1 MKLEAIIRNKGT
13 SVVTISSD
21 ATVTELVSLMAENR
35 IGAVVVSNDGHH
47 VDGIVSERDVVS
59 SLATRGADLMNAT
72 VADLMTP
79 EVHTCRP
86 EDKIADIARTMTDKR
101 IRHIPILVKGEL
113 HAIVSIG
120 DVVKHRIDQL
130 TDERDQL
137 IDYLHT

>member
-1 MKLEAIIRNKGT
+1 MKLEAILRIKGT

-21 ATVTELVSLMAENR
+21 ASVAELVSLMAEHR

-47 VDGIVSERDVVS
+47 VNGIVSERDVVAA
-59 SLATRGADLMNAT
+59 LASQGAALLDAH
-72 VADLMTP
+72 VGDIMTAS
-79 EVHTCRP
+79 VHTCRP
-86 EDKIADIARTMTDKR
+86 EDSIEDLARTMTDKR
-101 IRHIPILVKGEL
+101 IRHIPILVKEEL

-137 IDYLHT
+137 VDYLHT